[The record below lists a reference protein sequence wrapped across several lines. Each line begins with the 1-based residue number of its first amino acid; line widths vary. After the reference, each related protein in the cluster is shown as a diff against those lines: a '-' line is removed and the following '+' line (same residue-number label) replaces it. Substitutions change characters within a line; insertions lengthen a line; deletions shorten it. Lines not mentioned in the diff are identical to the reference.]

1 LEIINGYVLLDDEKR
16 TIFYSKDVVF
26 PKIPEQITLLP
37 NHEEDPTIEDFYI
50 IDDYN
55 EDDNDSEYV
64 DEPVYDDSTE
74 ANTIST
80 QSYSTESNNDNG
92 FLDRSGTRL
101 STRRLAMT
109 SQEIR
114 NVIDSEES
122 DYIDEEAFVTT
133 EQAFRTHKQDT
144 NIPKNFKHL
153 LAMKH
158 QNLSEYKH
166 YIDAMHK
173 EMANMYEQHVFKST
187 EIYDQ
192 LPLDQN
198 RLKPRYIDS
207 TWVFAK
213 QYDEQ
218 GNLLKYKARLCGR
231 GFREIQGLD
240 YDEVYSPTVKQ
251 KLVRAIVTIA
261 ASQKWQIYQDDCKA
275 AYLNA
280 PLEKGKWLKINLP
293 TGDEKYVFI
302 KKCLYGLKE
311 SARQWYKMVT
321 KYLIELGF
329 QANPADPCTYFKLN
343 STGNLEI
350 VLALFVDDILS
361 TGEENAI
368 LKFRKEFK
376 TRFRVSEKGGI
387 CKHFLSMKF
396 SNDEKNY
403 YIDQTTYISQKL
415 QDYSKFLGHMAQG
428 ASSPLVPTFQD
439 ELLKAQQ
446 SDEYET
452 TFPYREM
459 VGSLVYAANGTRF
472 DITAAVSIVSRFANK
487 PKKIH
492 CDMVRKIYH
501 YLRANP
507 KRLKFTK
514 GGDIKLVGYCDSSLG
529 NLEDYSSLAGYCF
542 MLGDTIIS
550 WKSFKEPVI
559 ALSTAEAEYIALTPA
574 VQECIYLQQF
584 LTGLGFITTKTE
596 IHEDNNACIALAKN
610 PQDKKRTRHIQIRF
624 HWIRQ
629 QLDNGVFTLVPT
641 KTHQQLADLFT
652 KGLYGPQLRQMTT
665 SLGLITDSV
674 KQGENEYVDASQ
686 NRRRS
691 ISEITL
697 INDDDDDISQ
707 R

>member
-1 LEIINGYVLLDDEKR
+1 
-16 TIFYSKDVVF
+16 
-26 PKIPEQITLLP
+26 
-37 NHEEDPTIEDFYI
+37 
-50 IDDYN
+50 
-55 EDDNDSEYV
+55 
-64 DEPVYDDSTE
+64 
-74 ANTIST
+74 
-80 QSYSTESNNDNG
+80 
-92 FLDRSGTRL
+92 
-101 STRRLAMT
+101 
-109 SQEIR
+109 
-114 NVIDSEES
+114 
-122 DYIDEEAFVTT
+122 
-133 EQAFRTHKQDT
+133 
-144 NIPKNFKHL
+144 
-153 LAMKH
+153 
-158 QNLSEYKH
+158 
-166 YIDAMHK
+166 
-173 EMANMYEQHVFKST
+173 
-187 EIYDQ
+187 
-192 LPLDQN
+192 
-198 RLKPRYIDS
+198 
-207 TWVFAK
+207 
-213 QYDEQ
+213 
-218 GNLLKYKARLCGR
+218 
-231 GFREIQGLD
+231 
-240 YDEVYSPTVKQ
+240 
-251 KLVRAIVTIA
+251 
-261 ASQKWQIYQDDCKA
+261 
-275 AYLNA
+275 
-280 PLEKGKWLKINLP
+280 
-293 TGDEKYVFI
+293 
-302 KKCLYGLKE
+302 
-311 SARQWYKMVT
+311 
-321 KYLIELGF
+321 
-329 QANPADPCTYFKLN
+329 
-343 STGNLEI
+343 
-350 VLALFVDDILS
+350 
-361 TGEENAI
+361 
-368 LKFRKEFK
+368 
-376 TRFRVSEKGGI
+376 
-387 CKHFLSMKF
+387 MKF